1 MERIRPASENARAV
15 DQEELSMK
23 PLIVIATTLGVML
36 SVAVAGSALA
46 GIGTSPGKTVAGSKG
61 R

>member
-1 MERIRPASENARAV
+1 MKSMIVTAAV
-15 DQEELSMK
+15 SM
-23 PLIVIATTLGVML
+23 LL

-46 GIGTSPGKTVAGSKG
+46 GIGTSPGKPVAGSKG

>member
-1 MERIRPASENARAV
+1 
-15 DQEELSMK
+15 MK